1 MFHYN
6 LFLHATIE
14 HFGGIQI
21 LAIISTAA
29 ISTLLNVFWHMYG
42 HISVGYI
49 ARSDIDI
56 KGTYIQFCGILNV
69 L

>member
-14 HFGGIQI
+14 HFSGIQI
-21 LAIISTAA
+21 PAIMSTAA
-29 ISTLLNVFWHMYG
+29 ISTLINWQMYG

-49 ARSDIDI
+49 TRSDIDI